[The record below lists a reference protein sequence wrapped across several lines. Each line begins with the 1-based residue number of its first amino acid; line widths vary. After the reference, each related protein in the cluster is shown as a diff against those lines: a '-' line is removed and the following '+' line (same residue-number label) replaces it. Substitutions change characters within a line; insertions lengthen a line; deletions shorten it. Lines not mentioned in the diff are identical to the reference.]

1 MDEEIFL
8 DSILPYIQDH
18 LEGLWHTC
26 KRPRAL
32 YARGSSIL
40 PIGQLVHQPWDI
52 DFILF
57 VDGNEAHANYLAE
70 TTIANILK
78 NILHLPPLDI
88 RVICHSITSPES
100 LYALLVIS
108 TEGRLFLGEDC
119 GLPINFFQENYY
131 VILQYALRTCKSR
144 LNLFEECRNS
154 TEKQRRAPHLAKSV
168 LRLGGLLRLQGG
180 SFTRKPKECAALLNE
195 MCLHTTDS
203 SVLLLTSLGTA
214 IEPETLVE
222 ACYSI
227 INLVSG
233 LLVNDQ

>member
-8 DSILPYIQDH
+8 DSILPHIQEH

-26 KRPRAL
+26 KQPRAL
-32 YARGSSIL
+32 YARGSAIL
-40 PIGQLVHQPWDI
+40 PIGQLVHKPWDI

-57 VDGNEAHANYLAE
+57 VDSDEAHANYAAE
-70 TTIANILK
+70 TTITNIIK
-78 NILHLPPLDI
+78 NNPYLPPLDI
-88 RVICHSITSPES
+88 RVICHSIAHPES

-119 GLPINFFQENYY
+119 GLPINFFQENYF
-131 VILQYALRTCKSR
+131 VILRYALQTCKSR
-144 LNLFEECRNS
+144 LNSFEKCRNP
-154 TEKQRRAPHLAKSV
+154 TEKQKRAPHLAKSV
-168 LRLGGLLRLQGG
+168 IRLGGLLRLLSGR
-180 SFTRKPKECAALLNE
+180 FTRKPKECAALLNE
-195 MCLHTTDS
+195 MCLHTADR

-214 IEPETLVE
+214 IEPEVLIE
-222 ACYSI
+222 ACYFV